1 MLARSARLPYFNGM
15 KRIAVYPGSF
25 DPLTNGHVDML
36 QAAFRLFDHVIVAI
50 GLHPSKAPLFSTDER
65 SAMIL
70 EVASPLAAKAGVIL
84 EVRTFSNLVT
94 QFAADVGAVALIR
107 GLRDGT
113 DLDYEMQMSGMNS
126 VIAPGIQTVFLPA
139 SPMDRH
145 VTATLV
151 RQVASMGGDVSPF
164 VAKSVA
170 KALKQK
176 LKKKL

>member
-1 MLARSARLPYFNGM
+1 MLARCAELSYFMTM
-15 KRIAVYPGSF
+15 KRIAIYPGSF

-36 QAAFRLFDHVIVAI
+36 QAAFRLFDHVVVAI
-50 GLHPSKAPLFSTDER
+50 GLHPSKAPLFSADER
-65 SAMIL
+65 RALIL
-70 EVASPLAAKAGVIL
+70 EVVSPLAAKAGVTL
-84 EVRTFSNLVT
+84 EVRTFDNLVT

-126 VIAPGIQTVFLPA
+126 VIAPKIQTVFLPA

-151 RQVASMGGDVSPF
+151 RQVASMGGDVTPF
-164 VAKSVA
+164 VAKTVA

-176 LKKKL
+176 LKKNP